1 MDKNLI
7 KELQDLATGMMNSNT
22 LLLRKI
28 GPALECRFTME
39 GIERHRT
46 IVKCEILAEA
56 LLQKSTFGILEGA
69 MFVEF
74 KNSFDSFSLH
84 VKAMHLYNKL
94 NATLP
99 LYIAERQNLAV
110 A

>member
-1 MDKNLI
+1 
-7 KELQDLATGMMNSNT
+7 
-22 LLLRKI
+22 
-28 GPALECRFTME
+28 
-39 GIERHRT
+39 
-46 IVKCEILAEA
+46 
-56 LLQKSTFGILEGA
+56 